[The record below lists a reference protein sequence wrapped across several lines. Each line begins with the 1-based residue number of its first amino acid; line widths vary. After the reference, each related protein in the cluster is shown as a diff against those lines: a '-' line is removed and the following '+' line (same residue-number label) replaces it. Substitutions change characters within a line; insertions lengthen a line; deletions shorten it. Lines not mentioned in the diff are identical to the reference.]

1 MNNSMQDIKLKQNKI
16 TQQVAVRVKQ
26 ARIENNYTQ
35 QQIAN
40 FLGVSFQQVQKYE
53 SGLSSISIN
62 KLILLANSL
71 NLNISYFFKTH
82 NK

>member
-35 QQIAN
+35 QQIAK

>member
-1 MNNSMQDIKLKQNKI
+1 MQDIKLKQNKI